1 MANGRYFG
9 GAMHAAPEA
18 ELDDGLLD
26 LLMLEEISVA
36 KFLWHLPKIYK
47 GTHLRIP
54 EIFYQKVRKFSAE
67 SSEQVILDI
76 DGESPGCLP
85 ASFEVLPK
93 ILNLQI

>member
-9 GAMHAAPEA
+9 GAIHAAPEA

-26 LLMLEEISVA
+26 LLMLKENSVA
-36 KFLWHLPKIYK
+36 STKNIQRYTFEDS
-47 GTHLRIP
+47 RI
-54 EIFYQKVRKFSAE
+54 FFQKVRIFTAE
-67 SSEQVILDI
+67 SSEPVILDI